1 MSIASLAP
9 NSSKVW
15 CTDCPY
21 RNTSTIVKPTNE
33 PSSIQAVCAMLHT
46 LDWALALT
54 LSGQSPRSAAH
65 LQLHNLVR
73 ELGQGSAH
81 RGQQRAAPRPSG
93 AVLLLLPLPV
103 LEHVHHEELVQRAQ
117 HFHALSIPPLLQ
129 RSWQILS
136 SLASYCLA
144 TRNIQHID
152 DEGEGRLATVIQAA
166 GGCSPISFR
175 HLQP

>member
-1 MSIASLAP
+1 
-9 NSSKVW
+9 
-15 CTDCPY
+15 
-21 RNTSTIVKPTNE
+21 
-33 PSSIQAVCAMLHT
+33 MLHT
-46 LDWALALT
+46 LAGALALT

-73 ELGQGSAH
+73 ELGQGGAH
-81 RGQQRAAPRPSG
+81 RRQQGAAPRPSG
-93 AVLLLLPLPV
+93 AILLLLLLLLPV

-117 HFHALSIPPLLQ
+117 HFHALSISPLLQ

-136 SLASYCLA
+136 GLARYCLA
-144 TRNIQHID
+144 TRNMQHID